1 MNTRKTFIAIAL
13 AAPAALAFAAPAQ
26 AQVTGSIATV
36 DQLRAITASK
46 AFTSS
51 RQQISTTFKAAL
63 DQINARRTAA
73 EAELQPLVMSLDAN
87 KDGQVSDAEIQAA
100 QAAKNPN
107 VAKIQTA
114 RTNAARDINRLEQ
127 PIAMA
132 EAYSAELILQQYEGA
147 QNRVVQAK
155 KIGVILAPNSFI
167 YAPPSSDVTEAV
179 TAELDKVLPTA
190 PITPPA
196 NWQPQGQTVQFL
208 ETLNQILAEAGRA
221 RAAQQAQARPA
232 GAAPAPASTTP
243 ARPAT
248 TPPQQPQSR

>member
-1 MNTRKTFIAIAL
+1 MTINKKLIAIAL
-13 AAPAALAFAAPAQ
+13 AAPAVLAFAAPAQ

-46 AFTSS
+46 AFSTS
-51 RQQISTTFKAAL
+51 RQQISTTFKTAL

-73 EAELQPLVMSLDAN
+73 EQELQPLVLSLDAN
-87 KDGQVSDAEIQAA
+87 KDGTVSEAEVQAA
-100 QAAKNPN
+100 QTAKNPN
-107 VAKIQTA
+107 VAKIATA
-114 RTNAARDINRLEQ
+114 RQNAARDIATLER
-127 PIAMA
+127 PIALA

-167 YAPPSSDVTEAV
+167 YAPANSDVTDAV

-196 NWQPQGQTVQFL
+196 NWQPQGQTIQFL
-208 ETLNQILAEAGRA
+208 QTLNELLAEAGRA
-221 RAAQQAQARPA
+221 RAAQQGQARPA
-232 GAAPAPASTTP
+232 GAAPAPAATPP

-248 TPPQQPQSR
+248 TPPQTPQSR